1 MGPGAGVHGG
11 QVVAEGTPADI
22 MATPQ
27 SLTGQYLTGV
37 RRVEVPAVRRPGNGR
52 AITVRNAREH
62 NLHNVDATFP
72 LGTLTCITGVSG
84 GGKSTLVIETLY
96 KAVARRLHG
105 AREHPGAHDGID
117 GLEFIDKVID
127 IDQSPIGR
135 PPRPNPATYTGRSE
149 RRRVGKE

>member
-37 RRVEVPAVRRPGNGR
+37 RRIEVPAVRRPGNGR

-72 LGTLTCITGVSG
+72 LGTPTCITGVTG
-84 GGKSTLVIETLY
+84 GGKSPLAIETPDRQACGLGRTDS
-96 KAVARRLHG
+96 V
-105 AREHPGAHDGID
+105 REALGRNGIN
-117 GLEFIDKVID
+117 KKK
-127 IDQSPIGR
+127 QT
-135 PPRPNPATYTGRSE
+135 NQ
-149 RRRVGKE
+149 